1 MKRTVLFLLSLLLLV
16 GCQQTP
22 EQPLIVPKEQ
32 QLMVEKATATQAPE
46 AAYTPLEAPD
56 HWTFTAENK
65 NFTYAIDADVYVPEG
80 PMSIVWVRA
89 QGLGQEAVYRLF
101 ALLSQGETLYPP
113 RQQTKADIEQLIADD
128 YALMEKGPGKNSDVT
143 KEEYDQGLLD
153 EIEYLKKVYK
163 TAPDTWEDVP
173 TDGAYAVKTSFGE
186 NTTYLYVHGNNLK
199 REITSAAYD
208 KADFPSDFNYYR
220 HLNDSRYGYTMVNA
234 KPIAMGDPLPEDL
247 SWEKIMSEIQAV
259 LDAAGEPFEIGQIL
273 LIDDAQ
279 DGRVDDVVQ
288 EGSRHALCVDCRRVV
303 QGVSVA
309 TNASGVSSF
318 DNVYSI
324 PWSLESL
331 RFTVDGDGILTVAW
345 NNPLTVLDAVSE
357 SVNLMPFE
365 SIRSTAER
373 MLPIVYNP
381 AGYEHMKALD
391 IRISHV
397 RLELMRIREQNNTQE
412 LKGLLIPA
420 WVFYG
425 TALETD
431 RDGSQ
436 SYDAYGLRGGY
447 AYYRGDE
454 ILLCLNAVDGS
465 VIDPLLGY

>member
-46 AAYTPLEAPD
+46 AEYTMPEAPD

-101 ALLSQGETLYPP
+101 RLLSQGETLYPP
-113 RQQTKADIEQLIADD
+113 REHTKADIEQLIAED
-128 YALMEKGPGKNSDVT
+128 YQLLEKGPGKHSDLT
-143 KEEYDQGLLD
+143 KEEYEQGLLD
-153 EIEYLKKVYK
+153 EIEYLKEAYA
-163 TAPDTWEDVP
+163 TAPETWEDVP

-199 REITSAAYD
+199 REITATAYD
-208 KADFPSDFNYYR
+208 KANFPSDFRYYR
-220 HLNDSRYGYTMVNA
+220 HLNDSRYGYTMINA
-234 KPIAMGDPLPEDL
+234 KPVAVGDPLPEDL
-247 SWEKIMSEIQAV
+247 SWDTIMGEVQAV
-259 LDAAGEPFEIGQIL
+259 LDATGEPFEIGSIL
-273 LIDDAQ
+273 LIDDAM
-279 DGRVDDVVQ
+279 DGSVDDVIQ

-303 QGVSVA
+303 NGVTVA
-309 TNASGVSSF
+309 SNASGVSSF
-318 DNVYSI
+318 DNIYSI
-324 PWSLESL
+324 PWSLEYL
-331 RFTVDGDGILTVAW
+331 RFVVDGDGILTIDW
-345 NNPLTVLDAVSE
+345 NNPMTILDPVSE
-357 SVNLMPFE
+357 SVNLMPFDA
-365 SIRSTAER
+365 IQSTAER

-381 AGYEHMKALD
+381 AGWEHVKALD
-391 IRISHV
+391 ITISHV
-397 RLELMRIREQNNTQE
+397 RLELMRIREQNNIAE

-425 TALETD
+425 TARETD
-431 RDGSQ
+431 RDSFE
-436 SYDAYGLRGGY
+436 SYDSYGLRGGY
-447 AYYRGDE
+447 DYYRGDE

>member
-447 AYYRGDE
+447 DYYRGDE